1 MCSSLVFGGVRVDLV
16 LLPVSLDCSFLIVPS
31 VFSNVYCPKE
41 SELFLFINRIKV
53 SKACLQSVELMDVS
67 KGQPSHEGDCI
78 IPRTLINVRFSNF
91 KDKMRKPSGLPKVSD
106 KRNML
111 LNSVSIP

>member
-16 LLPVSLDCSFLIVPS
+16 LLPVSLDWPFLIVPS

-41 SELFLFINRIKV
+41 SELFLFITRIKAN
-53 SKACLQSVELMDVS
+53 KACLQSVELMDVS
-67 KGQPSHEGDCI
+67 IGHPSHEDDCI
-78 IPRTLINVRFSNF
+78 IHRTLFNVRFSNF